1 MAEFTYVARDTKGE
15 RVTGEMSAA
24 TERDVISML
33 SGKSL
38 FPVSVKSKS
47 EGVDFGFGGGVN
59 AKQIAVFYEQLSQL
73 MSNGVPLLKSLAILR
88 TQSSAKS
95 LKAALDDVISRVED
109 GEPLGDAFAKHPKV
123 FSDIAVNMSRAGA
136 EGGFLEDALARV
148 ASFTQQQDELKSRTI
163 GALIY
168 PMVLATVGTTIVGV
182 LLVYFVPMFG
192 GLFDSMRE
200 KGALPPITEW
210 LLSFSGV
217 LQNYFLIFI
226 LLFVALY
233 VVFKMQMRTEKG
245 KLLADRVK
253 LKLPLFGPVVKS
265 LSVARFCR
273 VLGTLLKNGVPILRA
288 LDISSEATGNKVLAA
303 AISGATDNITAG
315 EALSKPLADSGHFPN
330 TVTEMI
336 SVAEESNT
344 LDVVLV
350 SIADSLENQ
359 TTRKLDLMVRLL
371 EPLML
376 IVMAAIICVVVIA
389 LLLPIMKMSSALQ

>member
-200 KGALPPITEW
+200 KGALPAITEW

-389 LLLPIMKMSSALQ
+389 LLLPIMNMSSALQ

>member
-95 LKAALDDVISRVED
+95 LKAALDDVISRVEE

-200 KGALPPITEW
+200 KGALPAITEW

-359 TTRKLDLMVRLL
+359 TTRKLDLMVRSL

-389 LLLPIMKMSSALQ
+389 LLLPIMNMSSALQ